1 MELLGTFLDILKC
14 IGPPL
19 CTYIE
24 YHRKLQENFSNLKR
38 ELNDLNSRKK
48 DVEEMLKAEYA
59 MGKLPKEEV
68 SNWLRNIETITGEV
82 ENIEKEVH
90 EKKIF
95 SRVRLSK
102 LVKEKIQKVKEYE
115 QKRSSF
121 QSLVIDTPPAR
132 GLTLP
137 TTTLVGANTQKNM
150 EEIWAHLMGNEV
162 TKIGV
167 CGIGGVGKTTII
179 KRINNRLLQE
189 KGKFDHVI
197 WVTVSQPFDLAKLQD
212 QIASMF
218 DPNFK
223 GPEDQKIRAAMLLRM
238 FAGKRFVL
246 ILDDMWESFSL
257 EEVGIPEPTK
267 GNGCKVMITTRS
279 IDVCHSMGCK
289 VVRVEPL
296 AKHEA
301 LKLFVDKV
309 EVYIIEVP
317 TLKELVELIV
327 DQCACLPLA
336 VVTVAGCMKGVDD
349 ICEWRNAFNELS
361 DYIRSDK
368 VLSVIS
374 RLQFSY
380 DRLKHKKLQHCFLY
394 CALYPEDFKIPK
406 EELIDYWIAEGLV
419 DERARMQAMYDEGYS
434 ILNRLVNNC
443 LLESSDDGRCVKM
456 HDLIRE
462 MALYIT
468 SMSPL
473 FMVKAGEK
481 LQELPREQ
489 EWKQNLGKAS
499 LMRNEISEIPPNMSP
514 DCQALST
521 LLLQENV
528 YLENI
533 PESFF
538 VRMQG
543 LKILNLSYTSIEKL
557 PNSVGL
563 KILNLSYTSIEKL
576 LNSISY
582 LTNLTALLLQY
593 CIKLKHVPCLAKLVC
608 LWSLDLGGT
617 IITEVPQGMEMLQ
630 KLRYFNL
637 FSKELEKLPVG
648 MLSKLSCV
656 KKLRVY
662 WGSKTSEATIEE
674 ASKLSELDTLEVCF
688 HKVEDFKIHV
698 KSLGSGGPRL
708 RKYSLSLHS
717 PLVGLKHTPYV
728 SYVCYLF
735 WPPVEE
741 VDVDRNVVFALN
753 FVAPPKYLQCLS
765 LIACDD
771 VRSLSDVLSNE
782 EEYSDLKVVYISN
795 CHNLKKLLSAKL
807 LWALPNLEVIGVRLC
822 EEIEGIITL
831 DGGEEKS
838 EEDGRSNTMGFTL
851 ALPKLKLLR
860 LWDLPELKRICSSNG
875 VMVCD
880 SLKQIEVYKCP
891 KLKRLPLSLSLP
903 AIKEIKV
910 EEDWW
915 NPLEWDNPNAKNAL
929 QPHIK
934 YW

>member
-137 TTTLVGANTQKNM
+137 TTALVGANTQKNM

-179 KRINNRLLQE
+179 KQINNRLLQE

-223 GPEDQKIRAAMLLRM
+223 GPEDQIIRAAMLLRM

-246 ILDDMWESFSL
+246 ILDDIWESFSL
-257 EEVGIPEPTK
+257 KEVGIPEPTK
-267 GNGCKVMITTRS
+267 
-279 IDVCHSMGCK
+279 
-289 VVRVEPL
+289 
-296 AKHEA
+296 
-301 LKLFVDKV
+301 
-309 EVYIIEVP
+309 
-317 TLKELVELIV
+317 
-327 DQCACLPLA
+327 
-336 VVTVAGCMKGVDD
+336 
-349 ICEWRNAFNELS
+349 
-361 DYIRSDK
+361 
-368 VLSVIS
+368 
-374 RLQFSY
+374 
-380 DRLKHKKLQHCFLY
+380 
-394 CALYPEDFKIPK
+394 
-406 EELIDYWIAEGLV
+406 EGLV

-443 LLESSDDGRCVKM
+443 LLESADDGRCVKM

-462 MALYIT
+462 MALDIT
-468 SMSPL
+468 SKSPL

-481 LQELPREQ
+481 LQELRREQ

-533 PESFF
+533 PEPFF

-543 LKILNLSYTSIEKL
+543 LKILNLSYTSIEEL
-557 PNSVGL
+557 PDS
-563 KILNLSYTSIEKL
+563 TSH
-576 LNSISY
+576 

-593 CIKLKHVPCLAKLVC
+593 CTELKHVPCLAKLVC
-608 LWSLDLGGT
+608 LRSLDLEGT
-617 IITEVPQGMEMLQ
+617 IITEVPEGMEMLQ
-630 KLRYFNL
+630 KLRYLNL
-637 FSKELEKLPVG
+637 FSVFLERLPAE

-656 KKLRVY
+656 QKLRVY
-662 WGSKTSEATIEE
+662 WGSKTSEETVEE
-674 ASKLSELDTLEVCF
+674 ASNLSELDTLEVCF
-688 HKVEDFKIHV
+688 RKIEDFKMYV
-698 KSLGSGGPRL
+698 KSFGSGGPRP
-708 RKYSLSLHS
+708 RKCSLM
-717 PLVGLKHTPYV
+717 VGLPLRRGQRIQGNLFR
-728 SYVCYLF
+728 SYFSF
-735 WPPVEE
+735 WPPGE
-741 VDVDRNVVFALN
+741 VDVDRNVFFNGN
-753 FVAPPKYLQCLS
+753 FVAPSKDLQCL
-765 LIACDD
+765 
-771 VRSLSDVLSNE
+771 N
-782 EEYSDLKVVYISN
+782 
-795 CHNLKKLLSAKL
+795 KLLSAKL
-807 LWALPNLEVIGVRLC
+807 LRVSPNLEVIEVVSCR
-822 EEIEGIITL
+822 EIAEIITL
-831 DGGEEKS
+831 DGGDEKS
-838 EEDGRSNTMGFTL
+838 EEDGRSNTTL
-851 ALPKLKLLR
+851 TLPKLKILR
-860 LWDLPELKRICSSNG
+860 LCNLPELKRICSSNG

-880 SLKQIEVYKCP
+880 SLEQIEVWRCP
-891 KLKRLPLSLSLP
+891 KLKRLPLSLPLP

-915 NPLEWDNPNAKNAL
+915 NSLEWDNPNAKNAL
-929 QPHIK
+929 QPYIK
-934 YW
+934 Y